1 MRTFFAVGGDMR
13 LRWMVQILSKEGY
26 PVSFFTGTDSPL
38 MKSAVKEASV
48 ILGPVPFTRDGVH
61 LFQPPSHGM
70 ELSALLSC
78 LMPGQYLFG
87 GNLPDPVKEFCDNND
102 ILWKDF
108 MDMEEI
114 SLENA
119 IATAE
124 GAISLAISQC
134 PINLHRCR
142 CLILGYGRCGQAL
155 ADRLRG
161 MFADASVCE
170 ITPIR
175 QTLAKTRGFDTFDPQ
190 KLEKYL
196 PQAELIFNTA
206 PAPILTDP
214 LLIKQIHKDAVLF
227 ELASGSGCIS
237 EEACRQAGL
246 CRIACPGLPGRFSPK
261 ASARILCRAVLQVLG
276 EGR

>member
-1 MRTFFAVGGDMR
+1 
-13 LRWMVQILSKEGY
+13 
-26 PVSFFTGTDSPL
+26 
-38 MKSAVKEASV
+38 
-48 ILGPVPFTRDGVH
+48 
-61 LFQPPSHGM
+61 
-70 ELSALLSC
+70 
-78 LMPGQYLFG
+78 
-87 GNLPDPVKEFCDNND
+87 
-102 ILWKDF
+102 
-108 MDMEEI
+108 
-114 SLENA
+114 
-119 IATAE
+119 
-124 GAISLAISQC
+124 
-134 PINLHRCR
+134 
-142 CLILGYGRCGQAL
+142 
-155 ADRLRG
+155 

-170 ITPIR
+170 INPIR

-196 PQAELIFNTA
+196 PQAELIFNTV

-214 LLIKQIHKDAVLF
+214 LLIKQIRKDAVLF